1 MPLALVAL
9 QQIFDYRQSYTM
21 ALLVVI
27 GSDTALEQLGF
38 LLLCNARAI
47 VFDADVQ
54 AFFANPG
61 FEGNLA
67 VCCLAGVIQ

>member
-9 QQIFDYRQSYTM
+9 QQIFDYRQPYAM

-54 AFFANPG
+54 PFFATPG
-61 FEGNLA
+61 FEYDFA
-67 VCCLAGVIQ
+67 VCCLAGVIK

>member
-9 QQIFDYRQSYTM
+9 QQIFDYRQSYAM
-21 ALLVVI
+21 ALLVVS
-27 GSDTALEQLGF
+27 GADTALEQLGF
-38 LLLCNARAI
+38 LLLCNAWAI
-47 VFDADVQ
+47 VFDAEVQ

-61 FEGNLA
+61 FEYDLA

>member
-21 ALLVVI
+21 TLLVVI

-47 VFDADVQ
+47 DENMDTQ
-54 AFFANPG
+54 H
-61 FEGNLA
+61 
-67 VCCLAGVIQ
+67 